1 MARVLRMA
9 AWGLAGTAVIAAA
22 AAYGA
27 AWVGERKA
35 QRLVEVQVAPVVI
48 REDPASIAHGKYLY
62 ESRGCMECHG
72 AGGGGKQVIDD
83 PGGLRVRAPD
93 LTRANPAIAAYQPVD
108 WVRSIRHGV
117 APSLRPLMVMPSED
131 YNRLSDE
138 DLGALIGYLR
148 SLPAAMGAPA
158 EITMPW
164 VVRALYGVGVV
175 QDAASKIDHSLPAQ
189 PALVPEPT
197 ARYGAYV
204 ANVCLG
210 CHGPAFRG
218 GKIPGA
224 PPDWPAAADLRPVP
238 GGAMARYGEAAAFIE
253 MMRSGKR
260 PDGSALSR
268 VMPFDSFGRMNDT
281 ELTALYLFLAG
292 LPQR

>member
-1 MARVLRMA
+1 MARFLRVA
-9 AWGLAGTAVIAAA
+9 AWALAGTAVVVAA
-22 AAYGA
+22 AAYAA
-27 AWVGERKA
+27 AWVGEHKA
-35 QRLVEVQVAPVVI
+35 QRILDVKVAPVAI
-48 REDPASIAHGKYLY
+48 REDNAAIAHGKYLY

-117 APSLRPLMVMPSED
+117 APSHRPLLIMPSED

-138 DLGALIGYLR
+138 DLGALVGYLR
-148 SLPAAMGAPA
+148 SLPPAMGAPA

-164 VVRALYGVGVV
+164 LVRALYGVGVV
-175 QDAASKIDHSLPAQ
+175 KDAASKIDHSLPVQA
-189 PALVPEPT
+189 AMEAAPT
-197 ARYGAYV
+197 ARYGGYV
-204 ANVCLG
+204 ANVCMG
-210 CHGPAFRG
+210 CHGPEFRG

-224 PPDWPAAADLRPVP
+224 PPDWPPAADLRPVS
-238 GGAMARYGEAAAFIE
+238 GGPMARYGHASAFIE

-260 PDGSALSR
+260 PDGTAVSR

-281 ELTALYLFLAG
+281 DLTALYLFLAG
-292 LPQR
+292 LPER

>member
-1 MARVLRMA
+1 MARFLRVA
-9 AWGLAGTAVIAAA
+9 AWALAGTAVVVAA
-22 AAYGA
+22 AAYAA
-27 AWVGERKA
+27 AWVGEHKA
-35 QRLVEVQVAPVVI
+35 QRILDVRVAPVAI
-48 REDPASIAHGKYLY
+48 REDDAAIAHGKYLY

-117 APSLRPLMVMPSED
+117 APSHRPLLIMPSED

-138 DLGALIGYLR
+138 DLGALVGYLR
-148 SLPAAMGAPA
+148 SLPPAMGAPA

-164 VVRALYGVGVV
+164 LVRALYGVGVV
-175 QDAASKIDHSLPAQ
+175 KDAASKIDHRLPVQA
-189 PALVPEPT
+189 AMEAAPT
-197 ARYGAYV
+197 ARYGGYV
-204 ANVCLG
+204 ANVCMG
-210 CHGPAFRG
+210 CHGPEFRG

-224 PPDWPAAADLRPVP
+224 PPDWPPAADLRPVS
-238 GGAMARYGEAAAFIE
+238 GGAMARYGHASAFIE

-260 PDGSALSR
+260 PDGTAVSR

-281 ELTALYLFLAG
+281 DLTALYLFLAG

>member
-1 MARVLRMA
+1 MARVLRRA
-9 AWGLAGTAVIAAA
+9 AWGLAGTAAVVAAA
-22 AAYGA
+22 AFAA

-35 QRLVEVQVAPVVI
+35 QRVVDVQVAAVAI
-48 REDPASIAHGKYLY
+48 RDDPAAIAHGKYLY

-117 APSLRPLMVMPSED
+117 APSHRPLLVMPSED

-164 VVRALYGVGVV
+164 LVRALYGVGVV

-189 PALVPEPT
+189 QAMVPEPT
-197 ARYGAYV
+197 PRYGAYV

-210 CHGPAFRG
+210 CHGPEFRG

-224 PPDWPAAADLRPVP
+224 PPDWPPAADLRPVP
-238 GGAMARYGEAAAFIE
+238 GGAMARYGQPAAFIE

-260 PDGSALSR
+260 PDGTALSR

>member
-27 AWVGERKA
+27 AWMGERKA

>member
-1 MARVLRMA
+1 MARVLRRV
-9 AWGLAGTAVIAAA
+9 AWGLAATAVVVAAT
-22 AAYGA
+22 AYAA

-35 QRLVEVQVAPVVI
+35 QRIVHVQVAPVAI
-48 REDPASIAHGKYLY
+48 REDPAAIAHGKYLY

-93 LTRANPAIAAYQPVD
+93 LTRANPAIATYQPVD

-117 APSLRPLMVMPSED
+117 APSHRPLLVMPSED

-164 VVRALYGVGVV
+164 LVRALYGVGVV
-175 QDAASKIDHSLPAQ
+175 KDAASKIDHSLPAQ
-189 PALVPEPT
+189 PAMVPEPT

-204 ANVCLG
+204 ASVCVG
-210 CHGPAFRG
+210 CHGPAYRG

-224 PPDWPAAADLRPVP
+224 PPDWPPAADLRPVP
-238 GGAMARYGEAAAFIE
+238 GGALARYGQPAAFIE

-260 PDGSALSR
+260 PDGTAVSR

>member
-1 MARVLRMA
+1 MARVLRA
-9 AWGLAGTAVIAAA
+9 VAWGLAGTAAVVAV
-22 AAYGA
+22 AAYAA
-27 AWVGERKA
+27 AWVGEHKA
-35 QRLVEVQVAPVVI
+35 QRILDVRVAPVAI
-48 REDPASIAHGKYLY
+48 REDAAAIAHGQYLY

-72 AGGGGKQVIDD
+72 AGGGGRQVIDD

-117 APSLRPLMVMPSED
+117 APSHRPLLIMPSED

-138 DLGALIGYLR
+138 DLGALVGYLR
-148 SLPAAMGAPA
+148 SLPPGMGAPA

-164 VVRALYGVGVV
+164 LVRALYGVGVV
-175 QDAASKIDHSLPAQ
+175 KDAAAKIDHSLPPQ
-189 PALVPEPT
+189 PALEPAPT

-204 ANVCLG
+204 ANVCMG
-210 CHGPAFRG
+210 CHGPEFRG

-238 GGAMARYGEAAAFIE
+238 DGAMARYGQASAFIE

-260 PDGSALSR
+260 PDGTAVSR

-281 ELTALYLFLAG
+281 DLTALYLFLAG
-292 LPQR
+292 LPQH